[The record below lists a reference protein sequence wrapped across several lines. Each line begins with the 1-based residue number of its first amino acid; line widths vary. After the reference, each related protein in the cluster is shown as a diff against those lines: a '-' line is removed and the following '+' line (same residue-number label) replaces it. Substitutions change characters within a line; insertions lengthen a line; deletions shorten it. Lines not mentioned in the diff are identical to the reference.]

1 MSAESQE
8 SSNDG
13 TLKFGGKKSV
23 FQDGCSVNEEEYTD
37 VSQRNVQKPKYQRE
51 KSFLKSGKV
60 GTKCV
65 PISLVKK
72 SSTRN

>member
-23 FQDGCSVNEEEYTD
+23 FQDGCSVHEEENTD

-60 GTKCV
+60 GSV
-65 PISLVKK
+65 SPFLS
-72 SSTRN
+72 

>member
-60 GTKCV
+60 GTNCV

-72 SSTRN
+72 SSTGN

>member
-72 SSTRN
+72 SSTGN